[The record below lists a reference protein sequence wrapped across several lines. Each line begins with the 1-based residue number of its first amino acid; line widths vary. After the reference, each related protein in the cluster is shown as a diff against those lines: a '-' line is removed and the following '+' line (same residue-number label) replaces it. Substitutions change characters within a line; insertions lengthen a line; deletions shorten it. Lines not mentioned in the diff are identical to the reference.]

1 MMKPRVIPL
10 LAVGLAVFYGL
21 LSVAAVACMPLH
33 EGAGASGHHHA
44 KGQAHSLLCAFVC
57 QANQTVALSSSVP
70 AGVLM
75 VLVAVFLFA
84 LSGPSSIDPL
94 GVRSARAPPR

>member
-1 MMKPRVIPL
+1 MPF

-21 LSVAAVACMPLH
+21 LSVAAIACMPIH
-33 EGAGASGHHHA
+33 EGVGASGQHHA
-44 KGQAHSLLCAFVC
+44 KGQAHSLLCAFAC
-57 QANQTVALSSSVP
+57 QANQTVALSPSVP
-70 AGVLM
+70 AGALM

-84 LSGPSSIDPL
+84 LSGPPSIGAL